1 MPISKNSQNN
11 FSSLN
16 IQDLIDTF
24 NLKTVD
30 NLAFLSE
37 SVSELQKTKIAEIC
51 QVSTQEIDTWNEQE
65 LIIKHISLILNTA
78 KMEGPS
84 YNTFAERS
92 FCGKV
97 DEIELGGIVD
107 FLVARGRFQPREP
120 YFFLQE
126 YKKNTLGPNSDPL
139 AQLLGEMLV
148 AQELNQNL
156 QMYGAYIVGRSWY
169 FVVLHER
176 DYNVLKPFD
185 STNFEE
191 LIEIISKL
199 NWIKQYVEEKLQN

>member
-126 YKKNTLGPNSDPL
+126 YKKKHTRPKQRSFSSTFGGN
-139 AQLLGEMLV
+139 A
-148 AQELNQNL
+148 
-156 QMYGAYIVGRSWY
+156 GRSRTQSKFANVWS
-169 FVVLHER
+169 LHCGTLLVFCGFARER
-176 DYNVLKPFD
+176 
-185 STNFEE
+185 
-191 LIEIISKL
+191 
-199 NWIKQYVEEKLQN
+199 LQCSQAF